1 MVKNNTNM
9 KIVAGEPGTGKTTRL
24 IQDGVDEILSLRTV
38 TIIVPTHSARQTIVD
53 KIDDMLLV
61 EINEVRKNALMK
73 LKYNVN
79 VLYGYAGEQ
88 TILIDEVS
96 MVSIPVLFNLLYRT
110 LDVEGAKIIGYG
122 DIKQLPVIKGNSIIE
137 ELLRNNLTVDV
148 WEWVKEAY
156 NNVEQNKLVAPSVWK
171 LASNVQFETLLKNYR
186 LQANGYTGYTQEY
199 IQDVIDNAVYDEDGY
214 YGEVINKALY
224 NNTLIIAP
232 SHGRGAEVNESL
244 INRYG
249 DDFYKVAPF
258 VKEVS
263 GTKVYI
269 NPDNENYEAVKSA
282 FGFVKEAPINFN
294 PKKFEY
300 TGYVVVNVAQGA
312 TVDNVLY
319 YMGNKPISGQAK
331 SFYTRNNLY
340 TAITRSRNI
349 AQLVGYKGSFEEMMN
364 NLPLSAQ
371 ARLHHVKAREA
382 VLVLF
387 DKLMMM
393 NNKLEFSDIY
403 ELYLK
408 LFKDTNVPGK
418 IGEELSV
425 YGIVN
430 EPFEKNELKLEFKDY
445 DTQKAILS
453 GFKFDY
459 KAEIYDKYISE
470 LNSEK
475 MKGKQNAKGH
485 KNSLGKRNSLGK
497 QNAKGYK
504 NAKGK
509 GKNQI
514 WVLSLNNDEL
524 AELKLDIENMTVR
537 GFKDKYNKTKRLV
550 AKAVEELENKD

>member
-73 LKYNVN
+73 LRYNVN

-88 TILIDEVS
+88 TILIDEIS
-96 MVSIPVLFNLLYRT
+96 MISVPVLFNILYRT

-199 IQDVIDNAVYDEDGY
+199 IQDVIDNSIYNKSGY
-214 YGEVINKALY
+214 YEEVINNALY

-249 DDFYKVAPF
+249 DNFDKVAPF
-258 VKEVS
+258 VKEIS
-263 GTKVYI
+263 GTKVYL
-269 NPDNENYEAVKSA
+269 NPDNENYKSVKSA

-294 PKKFEY
+294 PKKYEY
-300 TGYVVVNVAQGA
+300 TAYVVVNVAQGA
-312 TVDNVLY
+312 TVDDVLY

-340 TAITRSRNI
+340 TAIARSRNI
-349 AQLVGYKGSFEEMMN
+349 AQLVGYKGSFENMMN

-382 VLVLF
+382 VLALF
-387 DKLMMM
+387 NNLM
-393 NNKLEFSDIY
+393 SIH
-403 ELYLK
+403 
-408 LFKDTNVPGK
+408 
-418 IGEELSV
+418 EELSLDEIYKMYLNLFEEV
-425 YGIVN
+425 SVGGNVGEQLSIYGIVN
-430 EPFEKNELKLEFKDY
+430 EPFEKDELALEFKNY
-445 DTQKAILS
+445 DIQKAMRL
-453 GFKFDY
+453 GFVIDY
-459 KAEIYDKYISE
+459 KSKIYDAHISE
-470 LNSEK
+470 SNTSN
-475 MKGKQNAKGH
+475 MKNNT
-485 KNSLGKRNSLGK
+485 NSLGKRNKAG
-497 QNAKGYK
+497 KGYVQEWVRALSDDK
-504 NAKGK
+504 LNALREDVD
-509 GKNQI
+509 N
-514 WVLSLNNDEL
+514 LSVRKFKAKYDKTLVSVKKAL
-524 AELKLDIENMTVR
+524 AS
-537 GFKDKYNKTKRLV
+537 
-550 AKAVEELENKD
+550 LED

>member
-1 MVKNNTNM
+1 MVKNNTSM

-186 LQANGYTGYTQEY
+186 LQAKGYTGYTEKY
-199 IQDVIDNAVYDEDGY
+199 IQDVINYAIYNEDNYYADVINTAVLDNA
-214 YGEVINKALY
+214 
-224 NNTLIIAP
+224 LIITP
-232 SHGRGAEVNESL
+232 SHGRGAEVNDAL
-244 INRYG
+244 IEHYG
-249 DDFYKVAPF
+249 REYFEKVAPF

-263 GTKVYI
+263 GTKVYL

-300 TGYVVVNVAQGA
+300 TAYMVVNVAQGA

-340 TAITRSRNI
+340 TGITRSRNI

-382 VLVLF
+382 VLALF
-387 DKLMMM
+387 NNLM
-393 NNKLEFSDIY
+393 SIH
-403 ELYLK
+403 
-408 LFKDTNVPGK
+408 
-418 IGEELSV
+418 EELSLDEIYKMYLNLFKEV
-425 YGIVN
+425 SVGGNVGEQLSIYGIVN
-430 EPFEKNELKLEFKDY
+430 EPFEKDELALEFKNY
-445 DTQKAILS
+445 DIQKAMRS
-453 GFKFDY
+453 GFAIDY
-459 KAEIYDKYISE
+459 KSKIYDAHISDV
-470 LNSEK
+470 
-475 MKGKQNAKGH
+475 NANKALH
-485 KNSLGKRNSLGK
+485 NTNTLGKRNKAG
-497 QNAKGYK
+497 KGYIQEWVRALSDDK
-504 NAKGK
+504 LNALREDVD
-509 GKNQI
+509 N
-514 WVLSLNNDEL
+514 LSVRKFKAKYDKTLVTVKKAL
-524 AELKLDIENMTVR
+524 AS
-537 GFKDKYNKTKRLV
+537 
-550 AKAVEELENKD
+550 LED

>member
-1 MVKNNTNM
+1 MVKNHTKM
-9 KIVAGEPGTGKTTRL
+9 KIIAGEPGTGKTTRL

-73 LKYNVN
+73 LRYNVN

-88 TILIDEVS
+88 TILIDEIS
-96 MVSIPVLFNLLYRT
+96 MISVPVLFNILYRT

-171 LASNVQFETLLKNYR
+171 LASHVQFETLLKNYHLR
-186 LQANGYTGYTQEY
+186 ANGYTGYTQEY
-199 IQDVIDNAVYDEDGY
+199 IQDVIDNSIYNEDGY
-214 YGEVINKALY
+214 YDEVIYKALY

-249 DDFYKVAPF
+249 DSFDKVAPF

-263 GTKVYI
+263 GTKVYL

-282 FGFVKEAPINFN
+282 FGFVKEVPINFN
-294 PKKFEY
+294 PKKFEH
-300 TGYVVVNVAQGA
+300 TAYVVVNVAQGA

-319 YMGNKPISGQAK
+319 YIGNKPISKQAK

-382 VLVLF
+382 VLALF
-387 DKLMMM
+387 NNLM
-393 NNKLEFSDIY
+393 SIH
-403 ELYLK
+403 
-408 LFKDTNVPGK
+408 
-418 IGEELSV
+418 EELSLDEIYKMYLNLFEEV
-425 YGIVN
+425 SVGGNVGEQLSIYGIVN
-430 EPFEKNELKLEFKDY
+430 EPFEKDELALEFKNY
-445 DTQKAILS
+445 DIQKAMRS
-453 GFKFDY
+453 GFAIDY
-459 KAEIYDKYISE
+459 KSKIYDAHISDV
-470 LNSEK
+470 
-475 MKGKQNAKGH
+475 NANKALH
-485 KNSLGKRNSLGK
+485 NTNTLGKRNKAG
-497 QNAKGYK
+497 KGYIQEWVRALSDDK
-504 NAKGK
+504 LSALREDVDNLSVRKFKAKYDK
-509 GKNQI
+509 TLVTVKKA
-514 WVLSLNNDEL
+514 LASLED
-524 AELKLDIENMTVR
+524 
-537 GFKDKYNKTKRLV
+537 
-550 AKAVEELENKD
+550 